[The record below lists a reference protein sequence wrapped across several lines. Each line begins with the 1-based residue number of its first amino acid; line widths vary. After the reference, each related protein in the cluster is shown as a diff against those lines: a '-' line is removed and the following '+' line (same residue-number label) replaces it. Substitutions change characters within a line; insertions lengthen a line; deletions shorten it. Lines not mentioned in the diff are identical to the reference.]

1 MAMPQIVT
9 DTERRQLDLR
19 KRGAPDV
26 PAFPIP
32 TDDPEAALRFCRRL
46 AGLMDDVV
54 EPAPIG
60 KPRGAGR
67 TPEAEQPRPELSVVM
82 PVFKEKENLLALH
95 ARLSSVLEQI
105 GLSYEI
111 IFVDD
116 GSRDGSLEQLRDFAA
131 DDPHVL
137 VVELARN
144 FGHQVAISAGLD
156 HARGAGVIVMD
167 SDLQDPPEALP
178 QFIAKWREGHD
189 VVYAIRAQRKEHW
202 LKRTAYA
209 AFYRLLQRVA
219 NIEIPLDAGDFCIM
233 DRRVVDL
240 LVGMPERNRFVRG
253 IRSWVGLD
261 QVGLAYERHARQ
273 AGKPKFTFT
282 RLVYL
287 ALDGLI
293 SFSYI
298 PLRVITMLGFGVS
311 LLSIVLAVFY
321 AIKKLTVGLNP
332 PGFATLTVAIFFLA
346 GMQLITIGVIG
357 EYVGRIFEEVKRRP
371 LYVVRNLIRSTDS

>member
-1 MAMPQIVT
+1 MPQIVT

-82 PVFKEKENLLALH
+82 PVLKEQENLLALH

-273 AGKPKFTFT
+273 AGKPKFTMT

-287 ALDGLI
+287 ALDGLV
-293 SFSYI
+293 SFSYV

-332 PGFATLTVAIFFLA
+332 PGFATLIVAIFFLA